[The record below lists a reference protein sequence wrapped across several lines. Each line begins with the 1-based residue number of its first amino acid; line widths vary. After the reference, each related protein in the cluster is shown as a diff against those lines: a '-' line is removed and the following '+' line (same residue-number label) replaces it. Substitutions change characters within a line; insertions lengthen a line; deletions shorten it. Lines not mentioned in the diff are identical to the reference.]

1 MSLEIN
7 GLFGL
12 LILVADI
19 WAIVSTVNSGAT
31 TAKKVG
37 WILLVLILPILG
49 VIVWYFAGPRAA
61 RTAP

>member
-7 GLFGL
+7 GIFGL
-12 LILVADI
+12 LILAADI
-19 WAIVSTVNSGAT
+19 WAIVSTVNSTAA

-49 VIVWYFAGPRAA
+49 LVIWYFAGPRASRA
-61 RTAP
+61 SS